1 MAPSRGVMLSP
12 DTPVVLLQH
21 HGLDNLGG
29 KTGLALLR
37 YRRGPVVAVIDPDH
51 AGEDL
56 ERLTGIRRAV
66 PVVGS
71 MRVALPLVPAAAL
84 ADPIPGGAPWGVAV
98 VGLVQSGC
106 CMSYE
111 V

>member
-1 MAPSRGVMLSP
+1 MLSP

-56 ERLTGIRRAV
+56 ERLTGINRGRLSMYERGI
-66 PVVGS
+66 PVRDED
-71 MRVALPLVPAAAL
+71 MALIVKALTEPAA
-84 ADPIPGGAPWGVAV
+84 
-98 VGLVQSGC
+98 
-106 CMSYE
+106 
-111 V
+111 